1 MGSSRRRSGYLLG
14 HWFGNIIYGQNTVP
28 RTRARTTWP
37 SCWASPS
44 ASPVARGI
52 GALTYPLAK
61 LVGREPPPPVP
72 ETGWMRYFRYTEDHK
87 VVGMQYLIGVLT
99 FLFTGGLLAMAI
111 RTQLL
116 SPTTHV
122 FGPDTYIAIVGEH
135 GTIMMMMATSAVVGP
150 SATG

>member
-1 MGSSRRRSGYLLG
+1 
-14 HWFGNIIYGQNTVP
+14 
-28 RTRARTTWP
+28 
-37 SCWASPS
+37 
-44 ASPVARGI
+44 VARGI

-116 SPTTHV
+116 SP
-122 FGPDTYIAIVGEH
+122 PP
-135 GTIMMMMATSAVVGP
+135 TSSGLTPTSP
-150 SATG
+150 SWASTAPS